1 MDNSTHFGLAA
12 AGSISRSAFGVSYG
26 VPMVSDE
33 VTLSLDVQFV
43 LPKAE
48 A

>member
-1 MDNSTHFGLAA
+1 MDSSTHFGFAA
-12 AGSISRSAFGVSYG
+12 SSEISRSAFGVSYG